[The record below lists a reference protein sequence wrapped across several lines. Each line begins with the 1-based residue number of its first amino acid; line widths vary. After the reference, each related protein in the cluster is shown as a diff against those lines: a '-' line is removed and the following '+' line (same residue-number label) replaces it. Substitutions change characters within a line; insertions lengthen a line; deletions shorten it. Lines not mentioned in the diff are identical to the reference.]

1 MIYELKRTKKFRK
14 DVKSMI
20 KRGKNPELLLEL
32 IDRLQH
38 DEALASKHHDHELT
52 GDYAGFRECHIEP
65 DWLLVYRKNNRYLIL
80 TMVRTGSHSD
90 LF

>member
-38 DEALASKHHDHELT
+38 DEALAT
-52 GDYAGFRECHIEP
+52 HISHFLE
-65 DWLLVYRKNNRYLIL
+65 RIFTLISL
-80 TMVRTGSHSD
+80 CD
-90 LF
+90 FLKFIPAK